1 MAPAHTVRMPAV
13 SPNRDVRQCFAE
25 ARRGSAEAD
34 GTRRVV
40 VIAPD
45 GTLVSVPV
53 PPPGKAD
60 ASLIRDVRA
69 ALAPEDEPVT
79 GLTITAINFTQ
90 GIQKVSRSFFK
101 MLELM
106 PNLSYLV
113 GAAYLGNTV
122 VSFEGHSS
130 SFAVGCEETDV
141 LILDDAM
148 VPFLQAD
155 WAAVALKLLRQPRI
169 LQFGRD
175 GRLSR
180 VTRLVAIEEPEKE
193 R

>member
-1 MAPAHTVRMPAV
+1 MPAV
-13 SPNRDVRQCFAE
+13 SPNRDMRRCVAE
-25 ARRGSAEAD
+25 ARRLSSGAD
-34 GTRRVV
+34 GERWVV
-40 VIAPD
+40 IIAPD
-45 GTLVSVPV
+45 GSLIQVPV

-79 GLTITAINFTQ
+79 GLNITAINFTQ
-90 GIQKVSRSFFK
+90 GIQKVARSFFK
-101 MLELM
+101 ILELM

-113 GAAYLGNTV
+113 GAAYLENTV

-130 SFAVGCEETDV
+130 GFAAACEDADV

-148 VPFLQAD
+148 MPFLQPD

-169 LQFGRD
+169 LTFGRD

-180 VTRLVAIEEPEKE
+180 VTRLVAVEMPDEG
-193 R
+193 